1 MGAPEWIASLA
12 TALQLSLFAYC
23 VGAAALSFAYFDMT
37 YTLCAL
43 IVVLEKRILPAY
55 LPGQGKPGALA

>member
-1 MGAPEWIASLA
+1 M
-12 TALQLSLFAYC
+12 
-23 VGAAALSFAYFDMT
+23 GAAALSFAYFDMT

>member
-1 MGAPEWIASLA
+1 MPRSRAASRRSRQSISKRRRA
-12 TALQLSLFAYC
+12 R
-23 VGAAALSFAYFDMT
+23 GAAALSFAYFDMT